1 MMKGNEMNI
10 NQIRTTL
17 DELESNYDMAM
28 KFSAYPLADHL
39 LKQIDVLREE
49 LVRQIQTEDPYT
61 TEADIHY
68 FEWQNDGQP
77 SEMQEWHD
85 FDPDC

>member
-1 MMKGNEMNI
+1 MKI
-10 NQIRTTL
+10 DQIRTAL

-28 KFSAYPLADHL
+28 NFRAYPLANHL

-61 TEADIHY
+61 TEADIRY
-68 FEWQNDGQP
+68 FEA
-77 SEMQEWHD
+77 H
-85 FDPDC
+85 

>member
-28 KFSAYPLADHL
+28 KFGAYPLANHL
-39 LKQIDVLREE
+39 LKQIDDLREE
-49 LVRQIQTEDPYT
+49 LVRQIHQIQAEDPYT
-61 TEADIHY
+61 TEADIRY
-68 FEWQNDGQP
+68 FEGA
-77 SEMQEWHD
+77 
-85 FDPDC
+85 

>member
-1 MMKGNEMNI
+1 MNI

-28 KFSAYPLADHL
+28 KFGAYPLANHL

-49 LVRQIQTEDPYT
+49 LVRQIHQIQEEDPYT
-61 TEADIHY
+61 TEADIRY
-68 FEWQNDGQP
+68 FEGA
-77 SEMQEWHD
+77 
-85 FDPDC
+85 

>member
-28 KFSAYPLADHL
+28 KFGAYPLADHL
-39 LKQIDVLREE
+39 LKQIDALRERREE
-49 LVRQIQTEDPYT
+49 LIRQIQAEDPYT
-61 TEADIHY
+61 TEADIRY
-68 FEWQNDGQP
+68 FEA
-77 SEMQEWHD
+77 H
-85 FDPDC
+85 